1 MSDASAP
8 TPSQRGFRWPAE
20 WEVHAGTWLTW
31 PHNPVTWPG
40 RLEGAE
46 RAYTEIVRALH
57 GVETVNLLVA
67 DEPAEARVRA
77 RLAAHGVEPDLL
89 RFHWIPTDD
98 SWIRDYGPLFLVDD
112 RGGRLAADFA
122 FDAWGGKYP
131 PWDRDA
137 AAGRAVARAA
147 GVERSGCETVLE
159 GGALDGD
166 GLGTVLT
173 TGRCMLDPA
182 RGPGRTRESLEALLA
197 EQLGAREVIWLEG
210 EIAGDDT
217 DGHVDQLARFVA
229 PGTVAALPLAET
241 LEPLRG
247 ARDARGRPLCVAELP
262 PPPQVRVAGAV
273 VPASHA
279 NFYLGNGVALV
290 PVFGVP
296 EDERALAVLGELLPD
311 RQLSGIPCRELAVGL
326 GAIHCVTQQEP
337 AVSSQ
342 GTRQLKGLSL

>member
-1 MSDASAP
+1 METAR
-8 TPSQRGFRWPAE
+8 TPSQLGFRWPAE
-20 WEVHAGTWLTW
+20 WEEHAGTWLTW
-31 PHNPVTWPG
+31 PHNRDTWPG
-40 RLEGAE
+40 RLEGAA
-46 RAYTEIVRALH
+46 RAYTEMVRALH
-57 GVETVNLLVA
+57 AVETVNLLVA
-67 DEPAEARVRA
+67 DEPAEERVRA
-77 RLAAHGVEPDLL
+77 RLAGQGVQVERL
-89 RFHWIPTDD
+89 RFHRIPTDD

-112 RGGRLAADFA
+112 HGGRLAADFG

-131 PWDRDA
+131 PWDLDA

-147 GVERSGCETVLE
+147 GIDVVPCRTVLE

-173 TGRCMLDPA
+173 TGRCLLDPA
-182 RGPGRTRESLEALLA
+182 RGPGRTREALEALLA
-197 EQLGAREVIWLEG
+197 DQLGAREVIWLEG

-229 PGTVAALPLAET
+229 PGTVVAVRLTET

-247 ARDARGRPLCVAELP
+247 ARDARGRPLCVVELP
-262 PPPQVRVAGAV
+262 APPQVRVDGAP
-273 VPASHA
+273 VPASYA

-311 RQLSGIPCRELAVGL
+311 RQLTGIPCRDLAVGL

-337 AVSSQ
+337 APTSQ
-342 GTRQLKGLSL
+342 GTRAPP

>member
-1 MSDASAP
+1 MEAIR

-20 WEVHAGTWLTW
+20 WEEHVGTWLTW
-31 PHNPVTWPG
+31 PHNRDTWPG

-46 RAYTEIVRALH
+46 RVYTEMVRALH
-57 GVETVNLLVA
+57 GAETVNLLVA

-77 RLAAHGVEPDLL
+77 RLAGQGVEVDLL
-89 RFHWIPTDD
+89 RFHRIPTDD

-112 RGGRLAADFA
+112 RGGRLAADFG

-131 PWDRDA
+131 PWERDA

-147 GVERSGCETVLE
+147 GVEWAGCETVLE

-166 GLGTVLT
+166 GFGTVLT
-173 TGRCMLDPA
+173 TGRCLLDAA
-182 RGPGRTRESLEALLA
+182 RGPGRTPEALEALLA
-197 EQLGAREVIWLEG
+197 DQLGARAVIWLEG

-229 PGTVAALPLAET
+229 PGIVVAVPLAKT
-241 LEPLRG
+241 LGPLRA
-247 ARDARGRPLCVAELP
+247 ARDARGRALDVVELP
-262 PPPQVRVAGAV
+262 APPDVRLDGAP

-279 NFYLGNGVALV
+279 NFYLANGVALV

-296 EDERALAVLGELLPD
+296 EDERALAILGELLPD

-337 AVSSQ
+337 A
-342 GTRQLKGLSL
+342 